1 MEKNIS
7 EILREL
13 RSSKGA
19 TQSDIAKLLGLT
31 TNAYQS
37 YERGISEPSCKALK
51 ILADFYGVT
60 TDYLLG
66 RNTEE
71 QGNLDKLS
79 TEFNMTSLE
88 KKIVEEYLSLP
99 QSLRGD
105 MMNFL
110 EKAVNEAISED
121 SGN

>member
-1 MEKNIS
+1 MEIGKSLTSLRKNHGLSRQEVADELEIS
-7 EILREL
+7 IHTYI
-13 RSSKGA
+13 K
-19 TQSDIAKLLGLT
+19 
-31 TNAYQS
+31 
-37 YERGISEPSCKALK
+37 YENESVKPPLDTLCK
-51 ILADFYGVT
+51 LADFYGVT

-71 QGNLDKLS
+71 QGNLDKL
-79 TEFNMTSLE
+79 TAEFNMTSLE

-110 EKAVNEAISED
+110 EKAVSEVISED
-121 SGN
+121 GGN

>member
-1 MEKNIS
+1 MENIGVT
-7 EILREL
+7 LR
-13 RSSKGA
+13 A
-19 TQSDIAKLLGLT
+19 WQT
-31 TNAYQS
+31 
-37 YERGISEPSCKALK
+37 YEQGVSEPKNEVLCA
-51 ILADFYGVT
+51 IADMFGVT

-71 QGNLDKLS
+71 DNLDKLS
-79 TEFNMTSLE
+79 AEFNMTSLE

-110 EKAVNEAISED
+110 EKAVSEVISED